1 MQQLSFSY
9 GDKPVLSQIDM
20 TIPVTGSIAIKG
32 MSGEGKSTLLKVIS
46 GLYGPKKGTI
56 VYNQRFFPAF
66 VPDAVSYLSTN
77 SFFVEDTVEKNIFL
91 ESERSALFADAPRI
105 NQFLESEINTV
116 VDENGSNF
124 SGGQQKLIGFARA
137 AAKKSALLVLDEPT
151 ASLDENTKKEVV
163 NQIEELSKS
172 LCVIV
177 ASHDEELCRRMDACY
192 ILEDG
197 TLKQGTL

>member
-1 MQQLSFSY
+1 
-9 GDKPVLSQIDM
+9 M

-124 SGGQQKLIGFARA
+124 SGGQQKLIWIRPCGGQKERPAGF
-137 AAKKSALLVLDEPT
+137 
-151 ASLDENTKKEVV
+151 
-163 NQIEELSKS
+163 
-172 LCVIV
+172 
-177 ASHDEELCRRMDACY
+177 
-192 ILEDG
+192 G
-197 TLKQGTL
+197 

>member
-1 MQQLSFSY
+1 M
-9 GDKPVLSQIDM
+9 
-20 TIPVTGSIAIKG
+20 
-32 MSGEGKSTLLKVIS
+32 
-46 GLYGPKKGTI
+46 
-56 VYNQRFFPAF
+56 
-66 VPDAVSYLSTN
+66 PDAVSYLSTN
-77 SFFVEDTVEKNIFL
+77 SFFVEDTVEKISFWSRNGRRCL
-91 ESERSALFADAPRI
+91 PMRPESTK
-105 NQFLESEINTV
+105 FLESEINTV

-177 ASHDEELCRRMDACY
+177 ASHDEDLCRRMDAATY
-192 ILEDG
+192 WRAEH
-197 TLKQGTL
+197 